1 VSKESP
7 PHPIISALCEIVPPL
22 AQAIG
27 EDVEVVVHEL
37 SHPQD
42 SLIAMAGDVT
52 GRSVGAPLTDMFQGM
67 LLRGEIEDRINY
79 STRTA
84 DGRQLR
90 SSTIFIRDENG
101 EPLAC
106 LCINFD
112 ITKWLIARHVTT
124 AFCSTESLEDD
135 QAESFDGDVV
145 SMLERNIE
153 EALAED
159 AVPVAMMKKEDKLR
173 VVRRLEQVGVFQI
186 KGAVASVAAALDV
199 SRYTIYNYLDE
210 IRGEKTDQR
219 IIRPSKRNR

>member
-7 PHPIISALCEIVPPL
+7 RHPIIYALCEIVPQL

-27 EDVEVVVHEL
+27 EDVEVVLHEL
-37 SHPQD
+37 THPQD
-42 SLIAMAGDVT
+42 SLVAIAGDVT
-52 GRSVGAPLTDMFQGM
+52 GRSVGAPLTDMVQSM
-67 LLRGEIEDRINY
+67 LLRGQIEDRINY

-90 SSTIFIRDENG
+90 SSTIFIRDTNEQ
-101 EPLAC
+101 PIAC

-112 ITKWLIARHVTT
+112 ITKWLIARHIT
-124 AFCSTESLEDD
+124 ASYCAIDSLEDE
-135 QAESFDGDVV
+135 AEESFDGDVE
-145 SMLERNIE
+145 SMLDRNIS

-173 VVRRLEQVGVFQI
+173 VVRRLEKVGVFQI
-186 KGAVASVAAALDV
+186 KGAVASVARALSV

-219 IIRPSKRNR
+219 VIRPSKSDT